1 MNDLKIILLQFHLKV
16 SPRRST
22 QFWLNGERGRQQRLR
37 LRTARPAFNSLAEF
51 ICLQFEADGMPL
63 TEHIMLIVFMLA

>member
-22 QFWLNGERGRQQRLR
+22 QFWLNGGKGR

-63 TEHIMLIVFMLA
+63 TEHIMLIVFIVA